1 MPTMTVKITIGGRE
15 YDLSDVQD
23 AVAVQGNLV
32 PSNWPTSPAE
42 CVRLFTATAEML
54 SYQLKRHL
62 GANWQKICKQTQDE
76 IADNNP
82 GRIKIAFNFEL
93 DQSAPSVAAIAGHS
107 LNYGMQHKT
116 KGKPMTYDINQGDF
130 DETLSHEPE
139 IGAEESTEASAPET
153 QPELVPG
160 DTSMPPEPENPATA
174 QEAGQTTPPDN
185 VVDIGPMGP
194 MITVTPNYL
203 APDPPENLDKPRR
216 GRPKGSRNKPKPEAA
231 PVS

>member
-1 MPTMTVKITIGGRE
+1 MTVKITIGGRE
-15 YDLSDVQD
+15 YDLSDIQD

-42 CVRLFTATAEML
+42 CVRLFTATTEML
-54 SYQLKRHL
+54 CYQLKRHL

-93 DQSAPSVAAIAGHS
+93 DQSAPTIAAIAAHG
-107 LNYGMQHKT
+107 LTYGVQHKT
-116 KGKPMTYDINQGDF
+116 KGKPMTHDMNQGDF
-130 DETLSHEPE
+130 YEATLHETELGADEP
-139 IGAEESTEASAPET
+139 TEASVPEA
-153 QPELVPG
+153 QAELAPG
-160 DTSMPPEPENPATA
+160 DTSTPPEPENPATA
-174 QEAGQTTPPDN
+174 QEQGQATPPDN
-185 VVDIGPMGP
+185 VVDMETVAESRARESGVE
-194 MITVTPNYL
+194 IT
-203 APDPPENLDKPRR
+203 AAPENLDKPHR